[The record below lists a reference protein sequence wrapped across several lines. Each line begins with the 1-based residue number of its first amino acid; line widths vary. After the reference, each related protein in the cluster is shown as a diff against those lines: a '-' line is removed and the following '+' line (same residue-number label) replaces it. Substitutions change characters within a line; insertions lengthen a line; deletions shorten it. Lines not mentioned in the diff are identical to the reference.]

1 MVPPEWKSRSAE
13 TQMIQSQEAT
23 SHKPLCGELPPIETL
38 LELPLTMQQAH
49 CIIAQVDT
57 LGIPET
63 SSPEHYTGIRG
74 EVAPYLATIESKK
87 TLNIELNN
95 QEKILLRAIATLSL
109 G

>member
-1 MVPPEWKSRSAE
+1 MVPPKWKSPSVE
-13 TQMIQSQEAT
+13 TQTAQNQEVT
-23 SHKPLCGELPPIETL
+23 SHKPLCGELPPLETL
-38 LELPLTMQQAH
+38 LDLPLTMQQAH
-49 CIIAQVDT
+49 CIIAQADT

-87 TLNIELNN
+87 MLSIELND